1 VDGAGVKAL
10 PAVAALVFVLAAAPA
25 AGAATAPVVH
35 ATLDHR
41 SVGLGDPFRYTV
53 EARASSGTLRVIAD
67 TGAFAVVA
75 APKISRSRS
84 GGVTVVRVEQTL
96 ACLDRGCAPGA
107 QPRSVLLPA
116 ARAITA
122 GGSASGEAAAIMLTP
137 RVPARAV
144 AASRAAYRRQV
155 DVAPPSTPVA
165 MGWAAALL
173 AGGAVVLVAC
183 ALLLVWRGVRRQSAP
198 ALRGRFAGG
207 LEHALR
213 LLRESA
219 GRPVPD
225 RRRAADYAGRAAA
238 ARGGAAVADDASR
251 LAWAP
256 PDPEPADV
264 GALAERIES
273 AVGSEQ

>member
-1 VDGAGVKAL
+1 MKAAGVVTVVAL
-10 PAVAALVFVLAAAPA
+10 GLVLMVAPA
-25 AGAATAPVVH
+25 ANAATVH
-35 ATLDHR
+35 VALDHR

-53 EARASSGTLRVIAD
+53 EARASSDTLRVIAD
-67 TGAFAVVA
+67 AGPFAVVA
-75 APKISRSRS
+75 KPKISRSRS
-84 GGVTVVRVEQTL
+84 GGVTVARIEQTL

-122 GGSASGEAAAIMLTP
+122 SGAAAAPAASITLSP
-137 RVPARAV
+137 RVPASAV
-144 AASRAAYRRQV
+144 AAARAVYRRQV
-155 DVAPPSTPVA
+155 DVPPPSTPIS

-173 AGGAVVLVAC
+173 VATAVVLAAL
-183 ALLLVWRGVRRQSAP
+183 ALLLVWRGVRRQSAL
-198 ALRGRFAGG
+198 AVRGRFAGG
-207 LEHALR
+207 FEYALR

-238 ARGGAAVADDASR
+238 ARGGAEVADEASR
-251 LAWAP
+251 IAWAP

-273 AVGSEQ
+273 AVGSAE